1 MTATNTIAFRPSARI
16 SGLDGLRGIAA
27 FVVLVHHSLLLSQ
40 PFIEPYRDPRAGGND
55 GLMWW
60 LTYTPLHLLWD
71 GTVAVFIFF
80 ALSGFVLAL
89 PARKGHTNWKAYY
102 PARMVR
108 LYLPVWAAVAL
119 SFVWAVVPAS
129 NRGSDWVQGHVTPA
143 PGGVLRD
150 LILLVE
156 APGATNS
163 ALWSLRWEVLFSLL
177 LPLYVLFAMK
187 LRRWLWLKVAILIA
201 LLVVGAYL
209 GPSARPYSLGPLFQ
223 LPIFA
228 LGCLLAFEW
237 EIVKRSIDR
246 TRMHPVAIAGA
257 CALTALLLSSYW
269 LIYAFP
275 FGSDLQ
281 DAVAPASRVL
291 QVFGALGLVAL
302 VAAVVP
308 FGRVLSTKPLLWLG
322 HRSFSLYLVHEP
334 MVVALGRL
342 LGERASPIL
351 TLAISIPVAF
361 VLTELFY
368 RFIEAPSMVLSRR
381 ISARVRQRHP
391 RPPITGG

>member
-1 MTATNTIAFRPSARI
+1 M
-16 SGLDGLRGIAA
+16 
-27 FVVLVHHSLLLSQ
+27 LVHHTLLVFQ
-40 PFIEPYRDPRAGGND
+40 PFIAPYRDPRAEAD

-60 LTYTPLHLLWD
+60 LTYTPLHLVWD

-89 PARKGHTNWKAYY
+89 PARKGRTHWKAYY

-119 SFVWAVVPAS
+119 SFVWVVVPGS
-129 NRGSDWVQGHVTPA
+129 NPGSDWVQGHVDPT

-150 LILLVE
+150 LILLIG

-177 LPLYVLFAMK
+177 LPLYILFAMK
-187 LRRWLWLKVAILIA
+187 MRRWLWLKVAILVG
-201 LLVVGAYL
+201 LLIIGAYL
-209 GPSARPYSLGPLFQ
+209 GPSARPYALGPLFQ

-228 LGCLLAFEW
+228 LGCLLALEW
-237 EIVKRSIDR
+237 EAVKRSINR
-246 TRMHPVAIAGA
+246 TRMQPVAIAGA
-257 CALTALLLSSYW
+257 CALIALLLSSYW

-275 FGSDLQ
+275 LVNEIQ
-281 DAVAPASRVL
+281 DALAPASRVL
-291 QVFGALGLVAL
+291 QVLGALGLVAL

-308 FGRVLSTKPLLWLG
+308 FGRALSTKPLLWLG

-342 LGERASPIL
+342 LGERASPL
-351 TLAISIPVAF
+351 LALAISIPVAF
-361 VLTELFY
+361 VLAELFY
-368 RFIEAPSMVLSRR
+368 RFIESPSMALSRR
-381 ISARVRQRHP
+381 ITVHIRERYP
-391 RPPITGG
+391 RPPITGE

>member
-1 MTATNTIAFRPSARI
+1 MITFSNARTGPSARI

-27 FVVLVHHSLLLSQ
+27 FVVLVHHTLLLSQ
-40 PFIEPYRDPRAGGND
+40 PFIAPYRDPRAGGD
-55 GLMWW
+55 GLTWW

-71 GTVAVFIFF
+71 GTVAVFVFF

-89 PARKGHTNWKAYY
+89 PARKGNTNWKAYY

-119 SFVWAVVPAS
+119 SFVWVVVPAS
-129 NRGSDWVQGHVTPA
+129 NRGSDWVQGHATQTL
-143 PGGVLRD
+143 GGVLRD
-150 LILLVE
+150 LILLIE

-187 LRRWLWLKVAILIA
+187 MRRWLWLKIAILIA
-201 LLVVGAYL
+201 LLIVGAYL

-237 EIVKRSIDR
+237 ETVKRSIDR
-246 TRMHPVAIAGA
+246 TKLHPAVIAGG
-257 CALTALLLSSYW
+257 CALTVLLLSSYW

-275 FGSDLQ
+275 LASDIQ
-281 DAVAPASRVL
+281 DAMAPASRVL
-291 QVFGALGLVAL
+291 QVLGALALVAL

-308 FGRVLSTKPLLWLG
+308 FGRALSTKPLLWLG

-342 LGERASPIL
+342 LGERANPL
-351 TLAISIPVAF
+351 LALAISIPVAF
-361 VLTELFY
+361 VLAELFY
-368 RFIEAPSMVLSRR
+368 RFIESPSMALSRR
-381 ISARVRQRHP
+381 ISVRIRERYP
-391 RPPITGG
+391 RPPMTGE